1 MPDDSEISYF
11 YHYYFYK
18 MRVIILFVFLC
29 FSVVYYCQSVRIGKY
44 VVSTEDLKVT
54 RFNNGDEIPLFKSEE
69 EAKKYVKEG
78 KPACIKVGNSIW
90 YNWYAAND
98 KRGIAPAGWYI
109 PNSREF
115 IDFIY
120 TCRENIHSVIDHKN
134 KTILPGE
141 ATGKENQEPFFRWWI
156 GGEIKEFADPMVEI
170 LKCESGLGPLSTTP
184 VKKTD
189 FYPVRL
195 FDKNTANG
203 SAQIYF
209 TKQKVFRLKNDTLDW
224 SIVIESENCDWGNDE
239 NSCYGRAKIRLQ
251 NKKDESKKYSVDVN
265 DFVFSINKR
274 DEIISDL
281 GLRFDDFNFDGQK
294 DFGFG
299 FDNDMYDGLLP
310 KVYLMSQDGKR
321 FEYNKE
327 FNKLILGGE
336 YSWYDL
342 SKRTFDFVSTIGIGN
357 EQAITY
363 YLCPKD
369 SLKKFNKY
377 EFPSELEGYKI
388 NYPNVYLVKY
398 YNKSDSRVEKFDF
411 FDHMPFTTKT
421 LNEIE
426 KGEFD
431 ESYIFNF
438 ENTDISNF
446 VKKIDSATFYKAYVN
461 VVQNPF
467 LLKEKAMPSELKL
480 IKKNKA
486 FVSKKRDKLTIDC
499 TEGQKRSFQ
508 SGEEAPFNYRFYGE
522 TENQKHWL
530 VNFSENGSCASGMVL
545 LIDKKTCEMDTIGG
559 FPRISPDGKLAAI
572 GEYVEEQGAFG
583 YLNLYKKDKDKLI
596 EIGSVLMDDL
606 EYSFAPYEL
615 FWVDN
620 KTLYVKKLK
629 TKGLGENN
637 YYFEYGKI
645 TVDYFNSIKK

>member
-11 YHYYFYK
+11 YHYNFYK

-115 IDFIY
+115 NDFIY
-120 TCRENIHSVIDHKN
+120 TCRENIHSVINHKN

-170 LKCESGLGPLSTTP
+170 LKCESRLGPLSTTT

-195 FDKNTANG
+195 FDKNTANS

-251 NKKDESKKYSVDVN
+251 NKKDESNNYTIEVD
-265 DFVFSINKR
+265 DFIFSINKR

-327 FNKLILGGE
+327 FNKLIQGPSEISSFDLAERKFEQISTFPDGYE
-336 YSWYDL
+336 Y
-342 SKRTFDFVSTIGIGN
+342 V
-357 EQAITY
+357 EY

-388 NYPNVYLVKY
+388 NYPDVYLVKY
-398 YNKSDSRVEKFDF
+398 FNKFDSEVEKFDF
-411 FDHMPFTTKT
+411 FDHVPFTTKT

-446 VKKIDSATFYKAYVN
+446 VEKIDSTTFYKAYEN
-461 VVQNPF
+461 VVPNPF
-467 LLKEKAMPSELKL
+467 LLKEKEIASELKR
-480 IKKNKA
+480 INENKA
-486 FVSKKRDKLTIDC
+486 FVSKKRNELQIECVNKEKLYFKNL
-499 TEGQKRSFQ
+499 EE
-508 SGEEAPFNYRFYGE
+508 SGESFVFYG
-522 TENQKHWL
+522 Q
-530 VNFSENGSCASGMVL
+530 SEDNNYWIIRQFGEYDSHSQI
-545 LIDKKTCEMDTIGG
+545 LINKATCKLDSIDG
-559 FPRISPDGKLAAI
+559 FPRISPDGTLAAI
-572 GEYVEEQGAFG
+572 GEYIEEEGAFG
-583 YLNLYKKDKDKLI
+583 YLKLYKKDKDKLI

-629 TKGLGENN
+629 TKGFGEND